1 MITDV
6 VWVARIEPL
15 ADGGYSIPR
24 KSIQCQYIG
33 IPSISWQLNLAT
45 LSLIMPSQR

>member
-15 ADGGYSIPR
+15 ADGRYSIPR

-33 IPSISWQLNLAT
+33 GRSIPWQFKIAT
-45 LSLIMPSQR
+45 LRLVMPSQP